1 MKELYA
7 GVDVGGQ
14 HIKIGLLTREG
25 EIVDETSIDTDLE
38 TPVLQSMERL
48 SETLKEFASRQKNSR
63 LKGVGIGMAGQ
74 VSVAQGMYHSGPN
87 FPGWV
92 NVPVVRELK
101 KHLDLPVILENDANV
116 AALGEYEYGAGKGID
131 NMIAVTLGTGVG
143 CGIILEG
150 HLFRGSSDS
159 AGEFGHNT
167 IDYNG
172 RLCVCGRKGCVEAY
186 VGARGIRHTLEEM
199 LSNGHDSVL
208 RKMDLSKIKP
218 RQINDAADQGDKVAL
233 EVFRKT
239 GYFLG
244 LAIADI
250 ANLLNVQRVVVGGGV
265 ANAGEKLLGPALETA
280 KKECLSVPSQVLN
293 IVPAK
298 LGNTA
303 GLAGAAYL
311 AMELVHPKERGVLP
325 R

>member
-1 MKELYA
+1 MRELYA

-38 TPVLQSMERL
+38 TPVLKSMGVL
-48 SETLKEFASRQKNSR
+48 AETLKQFASRQKGCC
-63 LKGVGIGMAGQ
+63 LKGVGVGMAGQ
-74 VSVAQGMYHSGPN
+74 VNVSKGMYYSGPN

-92 NVPVVRELK
+92 NVPVVQELK

-116 AALGEYEYGAGKGID
+116 AALGEHEYGAGKGID

-150 HLFRGSSDS
+150 HLYRGSNDS

-167 IDYNG
+167 IDYEG
-172 RLCVCGRKGCVEAY
+172 RMCVCGRKGCVEAY
-186 VGARGIRHTLEEM
+186 VGARGILRTLKEI
-199 LSNGHDSVL
+199 LADGQDSVF
-208 RKMDLSKIKP
+208 KTMDLSKIKP
-218 RQINDAADQGDKVAL
+218 RQINEAANQGDKVAL

-265 ANAGEKLLGPALETA
+265 ANAGEKLLGPTLETA
-280 KKECLSVPSQVLN
+280 RKECLSVPSQVLN

-311 AMELVHPKERGVLP
+311 AMELVHPKEKGMMP